1 MWWSFSIR
9 LFFTDQLP
17 MKYPGIIRPLAASTF
32 VASHNLM
39 WQGHETGMCDK
50 GLGWEGLRNLSL
62 SAQNAS
68 PAEGDQSWGEGQSN
82 NHIFS
87 RKQGLETTPDG
98 QRRKIFFFFTEIE
111 GETKLQLMSKILC
124 IRWKSGMLGSCT
136 ARQRVPNLLGTPW
149 RRGKA
154 LMCTHWSHPQIL
166 GLQSTSSSLT
176 TSAYPVIPEH
186 FLPAQLLKIALYQE
200 SLSSISGTFRRPG
213 RDIIPP
219 DSFPWRQ
226 WLEGLGENLYWV
238 WQNDSRSALG
248 QNQPLNWTASRMGF
262 PTLCYKCWSLWR
274 AGLQGCDL
282 HEGQNMILFISVP
295 IVPGRVLDM

>member
-39 WQGHETGMCDK
+39 WQGRETGMCDK

-98 QRRKIFFFFTEIE
+98 QRRKIFFFYWNWGRNEITAHVKDFVHSVE
-111 GETKLQLMSKILC
+111 VWDAGELHSKATC
-124 IRWKSGMLGSCT
+124 S
-136 ARQRVPNLLGTPW
+136 
-149 RRGKA
+149 
-154 LMCTHWSHPQIL
+154 
-166 GLQSTSSSLT
+166 
-176 TSAYPVIPEH
+176 
-186 FLPAQLLKIALYQE
+186 E
-200 SLSSISGTFRRPG
+200 SLRNS
-213 RDIIPP
+213 
-219 DSFPWRQ
+219 
-226 WLEGLGENLYWV
+226 LEKG
-238 WQNDSRSALG
+238 
-248 QNQPLNWTASRMGF
+248 
-262 PTLCYKCWSLWR
+262 
-274 AGLQGCDL
+274 
-282 HEGQNMILFISVP
+282 
-295 IVPGRVLDM
+295 

>member
-39 WQGHETGMCDK
+39 WQGRETGMCDK

-98 QRRKIFFFFTEIE
+98 QRRKIFFFF
-111 GETKLQLMSKILC
+111 
-124 IRWKSGMLGSCT
+124 
-136 ARQRVPNLLGTPW
+136 
-149 RRGKA
+149 
-154 LMCTHWSHPQIL
+154 
-166 GLQSTSSSLT
+166 
-176 TSAYPVIPEH
+176 
-186 FLPAQLLKIALYQE
+186 LLKLRVKRNYSSCQRFCAFGG
-200 SLSSISGTFRRPG
+200 SLGCWGAAQQGNVFRIS
-213 RDIIPP
+213 
-219 DSFPWRQ
+219 
-226 WLEGLGENLYWV
+226 
-238 WQNDSRSALG
+238 
-248 QNQPLNWTASRMGF
+248 
-262 PTLCYKCWSLWR
+262 
-274 AGLQGCDL
+274 
-282 HEGQNMILFISVP
+282 
-295 IVPGRVLDM
+295 